1 MKALSICLTA
11 VLVLSGCATPGKVQ
25 QMIEENNQKL
35 ASEQLKPE
43 FDRINSLLTETSARM
58 KSLDK
63 QITDLQTAM
72 TDEQQLSSAKIQNLS
87 LALNKAQG
95 DMGLVQEKINEIQ
108 GVFSMQQK
116 DIKETRKIVDAQKD
130 ALLTVF
136 RKQQEELTKVIS
148 TLEAFQKPA
157 ANGDATGLTAPAPIE

>member
-1 MKALSICLTA
+1 
-11 VLVLSGCATPGKVQ
+11 
-25 QMIEENNQKL
+25 
-35 ASEQLKPE
+35 
-43 FDRINSLLTETSARM
+43 M
-58 KSLDK
+58 KSLEK
-63 QITDLQTAM
+63 QIVDLQTAM

-95 DMGLVQEKINEIQ
+95 DMGLIQEKVNEIQ

-148 TLEAFQKPA
+148 TLEAFKKPA
-157 ANGDATGLTAPAPIE
+157 ANGEATGLTAPAPIE